1 MLCGQRVRP
10 PWLLL
15 LLTLVCNSSFPK
27 KKKKNEFAHSH
38 LWSPSRPPYFTG
50 IFWRPRLRAADGAS
64 LGPDRALFCVPQ
76 RAGQPPCEAVE
87 LAQAAREAWQCHSMA
102 QHACGRLSHAQERPP
117 PLGMPPCSP
126 AQRLG
131 NLHFALARWRPSRGL
146 LRLRICTLLGRLSV
160 IDFWNSFREL
170 AGG

>member
-27 KKKKNEFAHSH
+27 KKKKMNLRTASCGPP
-38 LWSPSRPPYFTG
+38 LGLPVSPAFFGGPASGGRRGKSRPGQGFVLRTTKGRPAPLRGGGAGTG
-50 IFWRPRLRAADGAS
+50 CPGGMAMS
-64 LGPDRALFCVPQ
+64 QHGP
-76 RAGQPPCEAVE
+76 
-87 LAQAAREAWQCHSMA
+87 
-102 QHACGRLSHAQERPP
+102 ACLWRLSHAQERPP

-146 LRLRICTLLGRLSV
+146 LRLECAQS
-160 IDFWNSFREL
+160 
-170 AGG
+170 